1 MTGRIGLSLIATLL
15 CAGSATAQVRADPGV
30 VIGNRV
36 AVRVNVT
43 LADEETSYFP
53 VRGLLLVFTRS
64 PADTVLGRTDEAG
77 VVTLLLAPGDYQVVS
92 RAASQFK
99 GAWYTWAI
107 PVTVKPEMRAV
118 ELNRSNARVDRN
130 GIRVARG
137 PANRQV
143 QSGGDVS
150 SSGSAR
156 TSSGGAVRWLSMEVG
171 GEGGLTRLTDDGGS
185 DAGYGGS
192 GSFVGGLGPVAL
204 ALGYRYT
211 RIRYGDGLDPGSLRG
226 GTLELR
232 YHLRPGSAPVRPYV
246 GAIGGLGRWYN
257 SESIS
262 DESSSMQMAG
272 GTVGVQF
279 GLATSVRLHVSATGA
294 GTRVRT
300 SSEAANNGLFAAANL
315 GLTFDIFS
323 PAR

>member
-77 VVTLLLAPGDYQVVS
+77 VVTLLLAPGDYQVAS

-118 ELNRSNARVDRN
+118 ELNRANARVDRN

-156 TSSGGAVRWLSMEVG
+156 TSSGGGVRGLSMGVG
-171 GEGGLTRLTDDGGS
+171 GAGGLTGVTADGGLHLFPGR
-185 DAGYGGS
+185 DAAI
-192 GSFVGGLGPVAL
+192 FVRVPPFRQVRFDIVPFPAAIAVGGLVAVAVRATPL
-204 ALGYRYT
+204 IVIGRAR
-211 RIRYGDGLDPGSLRG
+211 RIRP
-226 GTLELR
+226 
-232 YHLRPGSAPVRPYV
+232 
-246 GAIGGLGRWYN
+246 
-257 SESIS
+257 
-262 DESSSMQMAG
+262 
-272 GTVGVQF
+272 
-279 GLATSVRLHVSATGA
+279 
-294 GTRVRT
+294 
-300 SSEAANNGLFAAANL
+300 
-315 GLTFDIFS
+315 
-323 PAR
+323 